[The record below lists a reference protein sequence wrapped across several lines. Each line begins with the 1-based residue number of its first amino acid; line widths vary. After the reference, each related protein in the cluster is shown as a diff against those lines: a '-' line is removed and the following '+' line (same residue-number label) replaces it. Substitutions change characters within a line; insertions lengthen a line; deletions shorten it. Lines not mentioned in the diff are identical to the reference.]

1 MKRSSI
7 GFIVFLVV
15 AVGVIY
21 GLSRLTQRIGQQ
33 ESTSYPSEAVKTSLE
48 HGHESEGGLMPAEGG
63 NVKGS
68 PEAKV
73 KIVAIL
79 PPSECQAPTLRV
91 LDEIAKAE
99 PKRVRVEIYGM
110 QFAQGFTTLA
120 AIRCNL
126 RFRFHQRQKG
136 IHAYFGRSNS
146 AGHLRKVAGHVLP
159 VN

>member
-91 LDEIAKAE
+91 LDEN
-99 PKRVRVEIYGM
+99 G
-110 QFAQGFTTLA
+110 
-120 AIRCNL
+120 
-126 RFRFHQRQKG
+126 
-136 IHAYFGRSNS
+136 S
-146 AGHLRKVAGHVLP
+146 AGCTVLP
-159 VN
+159 QEL